1 MYALENTAPLY
12 CPHPSDPNLPFP
24 CEIHQP
30 GLYDTLDFCEWER
43 NNIIAHL
50 SDYVPIVFC
59 DFYPDCLPNEV
70 NVVDAAIAVSST
82 ELIGNATPCGGYGRP
97 KSITVQ
103 PSVGMD
109 VKKYGRTT
117 GLTTGRISSIN
128 ATVDVQ
134 YESGVARFVN
144 QIIIGPSIT
153 FSAAGDSGSLIV
165 VNGGMDDRKPVG
177 LLFAGSSLYTIA
189 NPINAVLA
197 AFPGLTVDG
206 EP

>member
-1 MYALENTAPLY
+1 
-12 CPHPSDPNLPFP
+12 
-24 CEIHQP
+24 
-30 GLYDTLDFCEWER
+30 LDFCEWER

-128 ATVDVQ
+128 ATVEVQ
-134 YESGVARFVN
+134 YESGVARFIN